1 MSKLNRLVKNKRVR
15 SYVIVGILSFL
26 FEYGLF
32 SLIYYITS
40 NIIIAQTLS
49 YGISLIANFFGNQK
63 VTFRAKN
70 GFDKSISRQ
79 LIAFGV
85 LALCNLIL
93 TNILIYLLHSV
104 GIIPAIAKL
113 IVMASVVLWNFLI
126 FQKFIF
132 KPKK

>member
-15 SYVIVGILSFL
+15 SYVVIGILSFL

-32 SLIYYITS
+32 SFIYYFSS

-63 VTFRAKN
+63 ITFRAKN
-70 GFDKSISRQ
+70 GFDKSISSQ
-79 LIAFGV
+79 LVAFGI
-85 LALCNLIL
+85 LALSNLIL
-93 TNILIYLLHSV
+93 TNVLIYVLHSI
-104 GIIPAIAKL
+104 GIIPSIAKL

-126 FQKFIF
+126 FQKVIF